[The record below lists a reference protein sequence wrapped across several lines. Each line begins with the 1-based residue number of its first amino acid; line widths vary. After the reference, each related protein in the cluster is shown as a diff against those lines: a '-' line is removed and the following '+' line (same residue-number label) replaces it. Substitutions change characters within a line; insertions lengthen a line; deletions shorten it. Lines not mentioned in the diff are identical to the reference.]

1 MFFCSFEY
9 VANVGGFLLLFNSLI
24 RLVILF
30 SIRGVLRG
38 DSRHHGADNRHHGA
52 GGENLGDDNRG
63 DHRDG
68 SRRGGDVR
76 GSARESLPLLEL
88 ALPTIFTVFR
98 YFFSRYLAFFWEKLR
113 FVCVWLYLVNGES
126 NFLVHWIRLIN
137 WNFHFIWNLIDY
149 Y

>member
-98 YFFSRYLAFFWEKLR
+98 YFFSRYLAFFLGKIKIC
-113 FVCVWLYLVNGES
+113 VCLALPCERGIELPCTLDKAYQLELSLHMEPN
-126 NFLVHWIRLIN
+126 
-137 WNFHFIWNLIDY
+137 
-149 Y
+149 